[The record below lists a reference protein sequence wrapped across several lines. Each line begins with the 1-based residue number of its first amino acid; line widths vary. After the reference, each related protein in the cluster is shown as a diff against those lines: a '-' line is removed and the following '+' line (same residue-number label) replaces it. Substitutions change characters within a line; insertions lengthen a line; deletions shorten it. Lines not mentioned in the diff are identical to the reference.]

1 MQLKDYLE
9 FNKKFWNERVS
20 IHKTSELYELK
31 NFKKG
36 KNKLHSLERKELGN
50 VKDKTILHLQCH
62 FGMDTLSLA
71 MLGASVTGIDFSEEA
86 IREAKSLNKRLGLSV
101 EFILS
106 NVYSLP
112 EKLDKKFDIVFTSY
126 GVLTWLPD
134 LKGWAEI
141 VSHHLKDD
149 GFFYIAEIH
158 PASMIF
164 DDGKGVNKLKV
175 KYPYFR
181 KTDPLEFLAEGS
193 YADPEAKTKNN
204 KTYEWLYSLTDVFSS
219 LLNAGLKIVFFH
231 EFPFT
236 VYQQLPFMKRGEDGY
251 WRIEEE
257 IPLLFSI
264 KAIKDRP

>member
-1 MQLKDYLE
+1 
-9 FNKKFWNERVS
+9 
-20 IHKTSELYELK
+20 
-31 NFKKG
+31 
-36 KNKLHSLERKELGN
+36 
-50 VKDKTILHLQCH
+50 
-62 FGMDTLSLA
+62 
-71 MLGASVTGIDFSEEA
+71 
-86 IREAKSLNKRLGLSV
+86 
-101 EFILS
+101 
-106 NVYSLP
+106 
-112 EKLDKKFDIVFTSY
+112 
-126 GVLTWLPD
+126 
-134 LKGWAEI
+134 
-141 VSHHLKDD
+141 LKDD